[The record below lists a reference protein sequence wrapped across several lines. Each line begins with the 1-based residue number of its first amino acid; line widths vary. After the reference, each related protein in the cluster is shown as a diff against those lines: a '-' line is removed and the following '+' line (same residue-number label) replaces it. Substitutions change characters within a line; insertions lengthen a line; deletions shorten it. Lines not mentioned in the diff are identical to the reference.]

1 MPAKMPKDWK
11 PFRLKDGKTRL
22 LPDWAE
28 KPLGFA
34 FDPDAALLRC
44 AFNRLPT
51 SRKKSVKTRL
61 KSR

>member
-1 MPAKMPKDWK
+1 MPKAK
-11 PFRLKDGKTRL
+11 LK
-22 LPDWAE
+22 LPAWANE
-28 KPLGFA
+28 PLKFA

-44 AFNRLPT
+44 AYNRLPT